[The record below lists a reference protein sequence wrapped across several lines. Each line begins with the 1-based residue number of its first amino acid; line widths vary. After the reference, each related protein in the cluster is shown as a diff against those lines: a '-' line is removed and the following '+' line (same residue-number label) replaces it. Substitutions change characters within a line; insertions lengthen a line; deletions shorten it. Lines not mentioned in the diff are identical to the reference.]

1 MNQKPLIKELEN
13 LKHVYVVEKKYRP
26 YRSVGTKFCSTK
38 CQSLYEYN
46 EYINRW
52 KNGLETGIRGK
63 CDISNH
69 IRRYLFEKYNC
80 SCEICGWGKKNE
92 YTNKIPLQ
100 IHHVDGNCI
109 NNTEDNLM
117 LLCPN
122 CHSLTNTFGNLNKNS
137 KRNNR
142 NKK

>member
-1 MNQKPLIKELEN
+1 MKQEVKSMI
-13 LKHVYVVEKKYRP
+13 
-26 YRSVGTKFCSTK
+26 
-38 CQSLYEYN
+38 QSFSQNFIY
-46 EYINRW
+46 
-52 KNGLETGIRGK
+52 
-63 CDISNH
+63 
-69 IRRYLFEKYNC
+69 
-80 SCEICGWGKKNE
+80 GKKNE